1 MDNAYKKYFEG
12 LKGKNVA
19 VIGVGISNLPL
30 IYMLLSYGAKVCA
43 RDKKSKEALGGT
55 YDELV
60 RRGARVIAG
69 EDYLSGLTE
78 DIIFK
83 TPGMRYDVKE
93 LADARARGAVVTSEM
108 EVFMELCPARVFAV
122 TGSDGKTTT
131 TTLIYEMLKKQGFTC
146 HLGGNIG
153 APLLPKIAEIK
164 ADDMVV
170 LELSSFQL
178 HTMKKSPDAALITN
192 LTPNHLDYH
201 KSMDEYVDAK
211 KNIYLHQSESA
222 RLVLNRDNDI
232 TNAIYAEMKDKRETL
247 GFSKTP
253 RDEDGAYLDGEDIV
267 MIKGKKRTRFMAKSD
282 IYLPGMHN
290 VENYLAAI
298 AMVWGYV
305 SPENILY
312 TARNFR
318 GVAHR
323 IEFVRELHG
332 VRYYNDSIAS
342 SPTRTLAG
350 LNSFNQKLIVIAGGY
365 DKKLDYTVMG
375 DTLIEKVKTLVLTG
389 ATADKI
395 DAAVRENKNYR
406 GEPEII
412 RADTFEQAVL
422 SARDAAHEGDVVI
435 LSPASAS
442 FDLFKNFE
450 ERGNEFKR
458 IVNGLN

>member
-12 LKGKNVA
+12 LKGKKVA
-19 VIGVGISNLPL
+19 VIGIGISNLPL
-30 IYMLLSYGAKVCA
+30 IYMLLSCGADVCA
-43 RDKKSKEALGGT
+43 RDKKTKEALGKT

-60 RRGARVIAG
+60 SRGARVIAG
-69 EDYLSGLTE
+69 DDYLLDLTE
-78 DIIFK
+78 EIIFK

-93 LADARARGAVVTSEM
+93 LAAAREAGRTVTSEM

-131 TTLIYEMLKKQGFTC
+131 TTLIYEMLKKEGYTC

-164 ADDMVV
+164 KDDMVV

-192 LTPNHLDYH
+192 LSPNHLDYH

-211 KNIYLHQSESA
+211 KNIYLHQRADA

-232 TNAIYAEMKDKRETL
+232 TNDIYSKMKDKRETL
-247 GFSKTP
+247 GFSKTLHA
-253 RDEDGAYLDGEDIV
+253 EDGAYLDGGDIV
-267 MIKGKKRTRFMAKSD
+267 MLKNGEKTRVMSKDD
-282 IYLPGMHN
+282 IYLPGMRN
-290 VENYLAAI
+290 VENYLAAT

-305 SPENILY
+305 SPETILY
-312 TARNFR
+312 TARNFK

-350 LNSFNQKLIVIAGGY
+350 LNSFDQKLIVIAGGY
-365 DKKLDYTVMG
+365 DKNLDYTVMG
-375 DTLIEKVKTLVLTG
+375 DALIEKVKTLVLTG
-389 ATADKI
+389 ATAKKI
-395 DAAVRENKNYR
+395 ETAVTENKNYR
-406 GEPEII
+406 GAPEII
-412 RADTFEQAVL
+412 RADSFKNAVIAAAYA
-422 SARDAAHEGDVVI
+422 AREGDTVI

-458 IVNGLN
+458 IVNELN